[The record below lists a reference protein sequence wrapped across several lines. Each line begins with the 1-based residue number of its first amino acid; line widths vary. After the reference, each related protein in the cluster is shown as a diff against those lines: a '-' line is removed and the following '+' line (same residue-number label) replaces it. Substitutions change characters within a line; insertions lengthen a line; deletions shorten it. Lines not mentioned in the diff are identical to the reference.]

1 MYVYIMSSRSRT
13 LYIGVTNDLQRRVYE
28 HVTNSSGFTGQ
39 YRIHRLV
46 YFEEYQRPI
55 DAIERE
61 KRIKALLRKRKIA
74 LIEEK
79 NPAWDDLSEGWFELP
94 VEKA

>member
-1 MYVYIMSSRSRT
+1 MYVYIMSSKSRT

-28 HVTNSSGFTGQ
+28 HITSSSGFTGQ

-46 YFEEYQRPI
+46 YFEEYQRAI

-61 KRIKALLRKRKIA
+61 KRIKSMLRKRKVA

-79 NPAWDDLSEGWFELP
+79 NPAWNDLSDGWFVLP
-94 VEKA
+94 EETG